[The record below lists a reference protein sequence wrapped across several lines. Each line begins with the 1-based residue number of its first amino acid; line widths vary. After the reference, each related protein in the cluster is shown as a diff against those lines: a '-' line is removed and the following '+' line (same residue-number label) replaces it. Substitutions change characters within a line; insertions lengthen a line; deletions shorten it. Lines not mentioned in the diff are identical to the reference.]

1 MTTRPNVLWIM
12 ADQLRF
18 DYLSCYGHP
27 HLQTPHIDALAARGV
42 RFTNAYVQSPVC
54 GPSRMSAYTGRYVR
68 SHGSTWNGMPLRVGE
83 PTLGDH
89 LREAGARAVLVGK
102 THMVA
107 DAEGMA
113 WLGIDPASEIGVRV
127 SECGFEPFERDDGL
141 HPDSDRQQWSAYDDY
156 LVELG
161 YNTQNPWEDFANS
174 GLDANGELLSGW
186 LLKNSRLAANI
197 PEEHSETAYMTNRAM
212 AFMEEARADG
222 RPWVCH
228 LSYIKPHWPYIV
240 PAPYHDMFG
249 AEHIVPPVRSSA
261 EKTTDH
267 PLLRAYFEARV
278 CRSFARDHVREHVIP
293 AYMGLIKQLDDHLG
307 RLFAW
312 MDQNGFSENTIIAFT
327 SDHGDYL
334 GDHWMGDK
342 DFYHEMAV
350 KTPLILAD
358 PRPEADV
365 SRGSVSDALVEM
377 IDLAPTFMNALG
389 APAKPHVIE
398 GRDLT
403 PLLHGRDGFS
413 RHYVISEHDYH
424 WSDMARALSVPQE
437 DAHTTM
443 IFDGRW
449 KYVRCEGFRPVLF
462 DLETDPQE
470 VIDLGGSE
478 TEEHAAVRARME
490 SALLDWATRHHA
502 RITAT
507 PAVLAGQKR
516 AADNGILIGFWDEA
530 EYEAATG
537 KPFSSLSPAGPSSR
551 RPRPGQAKSGSSD
564 AE

>member
-1 MTTRPNVLWIM
+1 MTDRPNVLWIM

-27 HLQTPHIDALAARGV
+27 HLHTPHIDALAARGV

-102 THMVA
+102 THMTA

-113 WLGIDPASEIGVRV
+113 WLGIDPASEIDVRV

-141 HPDSDRQQWSAYDDY
+141 HPDSPRQQWSAYDDY
-156 LVELG
+156 LVAHG
-161 YNTQNPWEDFANS
+161 FQSDNPWEDFANS
-174 GLDANGELLSGW
+174 GVDPDGELLSAW

-197 PEEHSETAYMTNRAM
+197 PEEHSETAYMTNRAID
-212 AFMEEARADG
+212 FMTEAQEDG

-240 PAPYHDMFG
+240 PAPYHDMYG
-249 AEHIVPPVRSSA
+249 PEHIVDPVRSEA
-261 EKTTDH
+261 ERDTDH
-267 PLLRAYFEARV
+267 PLVRAYQDARV
-278 CRSFARDHVREHVIP
+278 CRSFSRDHVRDHVIP
-293 AYMGLIKQLDDHLG
+293 AYMGLIKQLDDNLG
-307 RLFAW
+307 RLFKW
-312 MDQNGFSENTIIAFT
+312 MDDSGIAGNTIVVFT
-327 SDHGDYL
+327 SDHGDYM

-350 KTPLILAD
+350 KVPLIIAD
-358 PRPEADV
+358 PRAEANDT
-365 SRGSVSDALVEM
+365 RGVVSDALVEM
-377 IDLAPTFMNALG
+377 IDIAPTCMSALG
-389 APAKPHVIE
+389 LDPKPHVIE

-403 PLLHGRDGFS
+403 PILHGTEVFS
-413 RHYVISEHDYH
+413 RRYAISEHDYH
-424 WSDMARALSVPQE
+424 WSEMARSLNQPQE
-437 DAHTTM
+437 HAHTVM
-443 IFDGRW
+443 IHDGRW
-449 KYVRCEGFRPVLF
+449 KFIRCEGFRPVLF

-470 VIDLGGSE
+470 LTDLGASDAP
-478 TEEHAAVRARME
+478 EHVAVRARME
-490 SALLDWATRHHA
+490 SALLDWARRHHT

-507 PAVLAGQKR
+507 HEVLARQKR
-516 AADNGILIGFWDEA
+516 AAESGILIGFWDGK
-530 EYEAATG
+530 EYLEATG
-537 KPFSSLSPAGPSSR
+537 KPFDSLMPQG
-551 RPRPGQAKSGSSD
+551 RPD
-564 AE
+564 

>member
-1 MTTRPNVLWIM
+1 MTDRPNVLWIM

-27 HLQTPHIDALAARGV
+27 HLHTPHIDALAARGV

-89 LREAGARAVLVGK
+89 LRDAGARAVLVGK

-113 WLGIDPASEIGVRV
+113 WLGIDPASEIGVRR

-141 HPDSDRQQWSAYDDY
+141 HPDSARQGWSAYDDY
-156 LVELG
+156 LVAHG
-161 YNTQNPWEDFANS
+161 YDSDNPWGDFANS
-174 GLDANGELLSGW
+174 GVDEDGERLSAW
-186 LLKNSRLAANI
+186 LLKNSRLAANV

-212 AFMEEARADG
+212 DFMEDAMEDG
-222 RPWVCH
+222 RPWMCH

-240 PAPYHDMFG
+240 PAPYHDMYDDR
-249 AEHIVPPVRSSA
+249 HIIDPVRSQA
-261 EKTTDH
+261 ERNTAH
-267 PLLRAYFEARV
+267 PLMSAYLNARV

-293 AYMGLIKQLDDHLG
+293 AYMGLIKQLDDNLG

-312 MDQNGFSENTIIAFT
+312 MDDRGLSENTIIAFT
-327 SDHGDYL
+327 SDHGDYM

-350 KTPLILAD
+350 KVPLILAD
-358 PRPEADV
+358 PRPEAAGT
-365 SRGSVSDALVEM
+365 RGNVSDALVEM
-377 IDLAPTFMNALG
+377 IDLAPTFMAALG
-389 APAKPHVIE
+389 CDPKPHIVE

-403 PLLHGRDGFS
+403 PILHGTEGFA
-413 RHYVISEHDYH
+413 RKYAISEHDYQ
-424 WSDMARALSVPQE
+424 WSEMARNLGVPQE
-437 DAHTTM
+437 DAHTKM

-449 KYVRCEGFRPVLF
+449 KYIRCEGFDPILF
-462 DLETDPQE
+462 DLETDPRE
-470 VIDLGGSE
+470 LVDLGTSDAGA
-478 TEEHAAVRARME
+478 HVDVRARME
-490 SALLDWATRHHA
+490 AALLSWGLQHHS

-507 PAVLAGQKR
+507 PTVLARQKT
-516 AADNGILIGFWDEA
+516 AAKTGILIGFWDEA
-530 EYEAATG
+530 EYEADTG
-537 KPFSSLSPAGPSSR
+537 ITFSDLT
-551 RPRPGQAKSGSSD
+551 PRGKG
-564 AE
+564 

>member
-1 MTTRPNVLWIM
+1 MTKRPNVLWIM

-27 HLQTPHIDALAARGV
+27 HLHTPHIDALAARGV

-89 LREAGARAVLVGK
+89 LRQVGARAVLVGK
-102 THMVA
+102 THMTA

-113 WLGIDPASEIGVRV
+113 WLGIDPQSEIGVRV

-141 HPDSDRQQWSAYDDY
+141 HPDSQRQNWSAYDDY
-156 LVELG
+156 LVAHG
-161 YNTQNPWEDFANS
+161 YASDNPWEDFANS
-174 GLDANGELLSGW
+174 GVGDDGELLSAW
-186 LLKNSRLAANI
+186 LLKNSRLPANV
-197 PEEHSETAYMTNRAM
+197 PEEHSETAYMTDRAI
-212 AFMEEARADG
+212 AFMQDAQADG
-222 RPWVCH
+222 RPWMCH

-240 PAPYHDMFG
+240 PAPYHDMYD
-249 AEHIVPPVRSSA
+249 ERHIVAPVRS
-261 EKTTDH
+261 KTEHQTDH
-267 PLLRAYFEARV
+267 PLMQAYLKARV
-278 CRSFARDHVREHVIP
+278 CQSFARDEVREHVIP
-293 AYMGLIKQLDDHLG
+293 AYMGLIKQLDDNLG

-312 MDQNGFSENTIIAFT
+312 MEESGLSENTIIAFT
-327 SDHGDYL
+327 SDHGDYM

-350 KTPLILAD
+350 KVPLIIAD
-358 PRPEADV
+358 PRPEAEA
-365 SRGSVSDALVEM
+365 SRGLVSDDLVEM

-389 APAKPHVIE
+389 CPAKPHVIE

-403 PLLHGRDGFS
+403 PILHGTDGFS
-413 RHYVISEHDYH
+413 RRYVISQHDYH
-424 WSDMARALSVPQE
+424 WSDMARLLDQPQE

-449 KYVRCEGFRPVLF
+449 KYIRCEGFRPVLF
-462 DLETDPQE
+462 DLETDPHE
-470 VIDLGGSE
+470 LTDLGASE
-478 TEEHAAVRARME
+478 AEDHRRVRARME
-490 SALLDWATRHHA
+490 SALLDWASRHHT

-507 PAVLAGQKR
+507 PTVLARQKK
-516 AADNGILIGFWDEA
+516 AAEGGILIGFWDEE
-530 EYEAATG
+530 EYRDATG
-537 KPFSSLSPAGPSSR
+537 VAFESLTPVGR
-551 RPRPGQAKSGSSD
+551 GG
-564 AE
+564 